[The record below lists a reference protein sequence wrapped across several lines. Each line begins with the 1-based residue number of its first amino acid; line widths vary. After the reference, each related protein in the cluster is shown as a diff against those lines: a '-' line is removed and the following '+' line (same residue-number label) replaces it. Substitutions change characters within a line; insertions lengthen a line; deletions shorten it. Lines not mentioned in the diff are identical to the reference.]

1 MSSSQEVVASLSHS
15 LPLFI
20 IEEYEK
26 LLAIINIKLPP
37 NPSQGPSHRFWDLFN
52 AHAAQKGSSLE
63 VAVTYLYTILNGL
76 EWKELA
82 KLKAF
87 IKNDV
92 KVDVKVTEAL
102 TRVKNDL
109 PKRIID
115 LGDQLGEYQLSRYRL
130 AVSVLTN
137 RDLISPG
144 VPFNEVYEDILLKK
158 CGSYPVAIA
167 FIIGVLERSG
177 WGDTRRL
184 KPFADRSVDF
194 NTRFSK
200 VDLCLT
206 VADYYG
212 NMSDRDFS
220 SAKVYTSAV
229 HLKNLSVSNKNRI
242 EFTLLLMKRNVI
254 SVGDVSK
261 IEDKVRYPIFFKE
274 YKKRTEKQQ
283 QDTHLYTTTTELSES
298 TGNNL

>member
-1 MSSSQEVVASLSHS
+1 MSSPQEIVLSLSRS

-26 LLAIINIKLPP
+26 LLTIINIKLAP
-37 NPSQGPSHRFWDLFN
+37 NPSQEPSHRFWDLFN
-52 AHAAQKGSSLE
+52 AHASQNGSSLDA
-63 VAVTYLYTILNGL
+63 AVTYLYTILNGL

-82 KLKAF
+82 RLKVF

-92 KVDVKVTEAL
+92 KFDLKVTEAL
-102 TRVKNDL
+102 KRVKNGL
-109 PKRIID
+109 PNRIID

-130 AVSVLTN
+130 AVSVLTKQ
-137 RDLISPG
+137 DLIPPG
-144 VPFNEVYEDILLKK
+144 KPFNEVYTDILLPRLD
-158 CGSYPVAIA
+158 GSYPLAIA
-167 FIIGVLERSG
+167 FTIGVLERSG

-194 NTRFSK
+194 NSQFSK

-229 HLKNLSVSNKNRI
+229 HLKSHSVSNKSRI
-242 EFTLLLMKRNVI
+242 EFTLLLMNRNII
-254 SVGDVSK
+254 SVGEVSN
-261 IEDKVRYPIFFKE
+261 IEDTVRYPIFFKE
-274 YKKRTEKQQ
+274 YKKR
-283 QDTHLYTTTTELSES
+283 SES
-298 TGNNL
+298 KDS

>member
-1 MSSSQEVVASLSHS
+1 MSSPLEVVSSLSHS

-37 NPSQGPSHRFWDLFN
+37 NPSQLPTHRFWDLFN
-52 AHAAQKGSSLE
+52 AHAKQNGSSLE
-63 VAVTYLYTILNGL
+63 VAVTYLFTILNGL

-82 KLKAF
+82 KLNAF

-92 KVDVKVTEAL
+92 KVDGRVAEAL
-102 TRVKNDL
+102 KNVKNDL
-109 PKRIID
+109 PKHLNALD
-115 LGDQLGEYQLSRYRL
+115 GQLGEYQLSRYRL

-137 RDLISPG
+137 RDLIPPE
-144 VPFNEVYEDILLKK
+144 VPFLKVYDDTLFKK
-158 CGSYPVAIA
+158 CGSYPLAIA
-167 FIIGVLERSG
+167 FTIGVLERSG

-184 KPFADRSVDF
+184 KPFADRSINF
-194 NTRFSK
+194 NTQFSE

-212 NMSDRDFS
+212 NMSERDFS

-229 HLKNLSVSNKNRI
+229 HLNNHSVSNKSRI
-242 EFTLLLMKRNVI
+242 EFTLLLKNRGVI
-254 SVGDVSK
+254 EVGDVSK
-261 IEDKVRYPIFFKE
+261 IEDTVRYPIFFKE
-274 YKKRTEKQQ
+274 YKKR
-283 QDTHLYTTTTELSES
+283 SES
-298 TGNNL
+298 KATLFVDFSSIILYLYFILIQ